1 MHEIEWLRSASD
13 MPYEI
18 PLPRFSIPGAILGLQ
33 NSRDL
38 GTLEFLSSDA
48 NNLILVAR
56 KQKVIVISPN
66 DPDGFQMSFRRFAE
80 LGSIAPIE
88 AHSSNA
94 EFLITT
100 LAKDK
105 YARGFILSGLIL
117 SLVLL
122 ITVSFIIPA
131 KTSILLGFNPASDSI
146 EPAPSERLLLL
157 PIAALFMTAVD
168 NRVGIISISQ
178 DWAAN
183 GILFRFRI
191 LSAPATFFPAAGA
204 DIYRLGILTRISYSG
219 VLA

>member
-1 MHEIEWLRSASD
+1 
-13 MPYEI
+13 
-18 PLPRFSIPGAILGLQ
+18 
-33 NSRDL
+33 
-38 GTLEFLSSDA
+38 
-48 NNLILVAR
+48 
-56 KQKVIVISPN
+56 
-66 DPDGFQMSFRRFAE
+66 MSFRRFAE

-122 ITVSFIIPA
+122 ITVSFIIPT

-168 NRVGIISISQ
+168 TGLGSYLYRKTGLRMASYFAFASS
-178 DWAAN
+178 
-183 GILFRFRI
+183 LLLP
-191 LSAPATFFPAAGA
+191 LSFLLLVL
-204 DIYRLGILTRISYSG
+204 IYTRLGILTRISYSG